1 MIRKS
6 TSTRSGDREIV
17 ITRRFDAPRELVF
30 RAWTDPRHIRQWW
43 GPQGFSSDG
52 CEIDLRPGGTFR
64 LEMLGPDGVLY
75 PCEGRFR
82 EVVVPERLVYEGPA
96 ACTSACGA
104 GIPPRSVMTVTFATI
119 AQGTELTIHTV
130 FLSETDR
137 EAAAAAGVIPGW
149 ESTFERLD
157 ALLAESA
164 AETATR

>member
-6 TSTRSGDREIV
+6 ASVRTGDREII

-30 RAWTDPRHIRQWW
+30 QAWTDPQHIQQWW
-43 GPQGFSSDG
+43 GPQGFSSDD
-52 CEIDLRPGGTFR
+52 CKIDLRPGGTFR
-64 LEMLGPDGVLY
+64 LQMLGPDGIVY

-82 EVVVPERLVYEGPA
+82 EIVVPERLVYEGPA
-96 ACTSACGA
+96 ACISACGA
-104 GIPPRSVMTVTFATI
+104 GIPPRSVMTVTFTSI

-130 FLSETDR
+130 FLSDTDR

-157 ALLAESA
+157 ELLSA
-164 AETATR
+164 ATADSASR